1 MAYKQSP
8 GRMNLP
14 KTGAGVP
21 SALTMPNPDPK
32 KPNPDPSKPK
42 VPKKLKAAKDV
53 EGFDEQF
60 EIVKAKY
67 PDSIVTKRKGKLGSY
82 TVRTET
88 GSFGYTPGKRVD

>member
-32 KPNPDPSKPK
+32 KP
-42 VPKKLKAAKDV
+42 KAAKDV
-53 EGFDEQF
+53 KAFDEQF
-60 EIVKAKY
+60 EKVKAKY
-67 PDSIVTKRKGKLGSY
+67 PKSSVTRVKNQLGSY
-82 TVRTET
+82 TIRK
-88 GSFGYTPGKRVD
+88 GSGQFTYTPGKPAS